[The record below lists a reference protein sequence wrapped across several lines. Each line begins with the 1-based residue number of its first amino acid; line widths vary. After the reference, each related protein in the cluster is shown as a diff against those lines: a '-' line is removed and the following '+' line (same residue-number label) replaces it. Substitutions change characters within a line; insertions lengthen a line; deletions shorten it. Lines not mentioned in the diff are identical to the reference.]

1 MKTMLIAF
9 AACLLI
15 GVVADIG
22 LDRVGFTSA
31 ERQTADQVRL
41 D

>member
-15 GVVADIG
+15 AVVADIG
-22 LDRVGFTSA
+22 LDRAGFTSA